1 MRSLSRAF
9 LLSAALI
16 TAFLLGA
23 LALQGWLRRE
33 ATNAQAVAA
42 AAFGERLRAAYAL
55 DPRSPAAWDEAYSR
69 KLATLL
75 EAEVRLAAAGAPV
88 TAKPADVYASTPTR
102 DAAWRIDA
110 TQSAPALLRQ
120 QLNQQ
125 RVLAVTVMLALVL
138 GALPFLLALLGERRA
153 TSDTRA
159 PWRAEAAGLERFA
172 RLTVERG
179 DALAREQGARVR
191 AEQDLSVSQSLLE
204 RSLEERVRLGRE
216 LHDNVSQTLY
226 AVTLTLESVRKKM
239 TAAPE
244 IEQRLDQCMAEL
256 RRLNQET
263 RAFLRELE
271 PASVHRTPLA
281 LALAEVLDATGA
293 ARDVVIERR
302 LEASALEAI
311 PARHCAD
318 VVNILREALSNA
330 VRHGRA
336 RHVSVR
342 AASDGAQVA
351 LVVTDDGVGFA
362 TSTGESGHGLE
373 NMRARARA
381 LGGSLQID
389 SAPGKGTRV
398 LLTLPVDSR
407 SI

>member
-1 MRSLSRAF
+1 MRSLSRAL
-9 LLSAALI
+9 LLSAALV

-33 ATNAQAVAA
+33 ATTAHAA
-42 AAFGERLRAAYAL
+42 AAAEFDDRLRAAYAL
-55 DPRSPAAWDEAYSR
+55 DPRPPAKWDDEYRR
-69 KLATLL
+69 KLSTLL
-75 EAEVRLAAAGAPV
+75 DAEIQLAAADAPL
-88 TAKPADVYASTPTR
+88 PARAFDLYASTPIA
-102 DAAWRIDA
+102 DGAWRIEA
-110 TQSAPALLRQ
+110 MQNSPALLRQ
-120 QLNQQ
+120 QLNQR

-138 GALPFLLALLGERRA
+138 GALPILLALLGERRTA
-153 TSDTRA
+153 SDTRA

-271 PASVHRTPLA
+271 PAAVHRTPLA
-281 LALAEVLDATGA
+281 QALAEMLDATA
-293 ARDVVIERR
+293 AGREVVIERR
-302 LEASALEAI
+302 LEEDALEAI

-318 VVNILREALSNA
+318 VVNILREAVSNA

-336 RHVSVR
+336 GQISVR

-351 LVVTDDGVGFA
+351 LVVTDDGVGFIP
-362 TSTGESGHGLE
+362 SGGESGHGLG
-373 NMRARARA
+373 NMRARADA
-381 LGGSLQID
+381 LGGSLQIE
-389 SAPGKGTRV
+389 SAAGKGTRV

-407 SI
+407 FS